1 MTQLNPVPTEEQ
13 IPVESKTQ
21 MDRKAEDTVTP
32 IMYWGTII
40 QAAVMLLMTTV
51 STIMAISLMGD
62 GVSKSSTYI
71 SLVVIAILAMINV
84 ASIVFT
90 IRKRQDIGYG
100 LSFFSLAVVL
110 LSPTLIVQGVAL
122 SLSFFFLVPVILGF
136 WWIWTPRSRRFYTI
150 SAVVVLILTWAIEW
164 INPSW
169 RTVYEGTQFGPIAAT
184 IFAVIFGA
192 MVARQAWARNNIR
205 SRFLTFSLS
214 LTLFAVVVVAA
225 ISVFS
230 LLSAGEQA
238 QETSSSVLRE
248 QAQDSLVHQVA
259 DIAGENQLILKSITE
274 DARDL
279 AYQAAKI
286 LENPNAFNTEANWKA
301 DEHMFL
307 GGLGQYINGTND
319 ISTVFIPNT
328 VRVTDSIKQKL
339 ELLAFLDNAFVPT
352 YESDPNSVA
361 IYFVGRDDISWLYP
375 NINLGAL
382 VPPDYQA
389 TQDIF
394 YTIGSPE
401 NNPEREVV
409 WTPVYD
415 DPGGQGL
422 LVSAIA
428 PVYANGSFR
437 GIIGID
443 VSLAGLTSAIE
454 QEELDAG
461 GYSFLLDS
469 DGRALALPEQGYLD
483 FYGRERDADEFGSDF
498 SSSIRPE
505 FSQLLAE
512 MLSGS
517 TGFQNVTVDDEELYI
532 AYTTMESTGWR
543 VASIVSANQVLAPA
557 NALQAELGELSI
569 SLVFQ
574 RILPVGIAFVVIA
587 VLVGIFFTNRLV
599 DPLEQLTEVA
609 AKIGMGEWDTP
620 LPQSDMREISGL
632 SDTLKAMAAQLKNTL
647 GTLEQRVVARTQNLE
662 LAAKVGRSV
671 SQVRALDVMLKDACD
686 LILKE
691 FNLYYV
697 QVYLTDPAQ
706 RNLVLEAGTGDVGVQ
721 LLRRGHNLPM
731 NTGSING
738 RAAMEKTSVVISD
751 TTASATFH
759 KNPLL
764 PETRAEMAVPLI
776 VADKV
781 VGVLDMQSS
790 EPGALNEEVLP
801 AFEALAGQMAVAVQ
815 NAYLVAETE
824 AARAEVEKQARR
836 LVREGWS
843 EHLDAIHK
851 PEHVGYMFA
860 QNRVSP
866 LADVDEP
873 ELLENG
879 NAISAP
885 ISVTGES
892 LGSLVVEIDDES
904 RREQTNELVGVVA
917 RQVAQQIENL
927 RLLESAE
934 RYRFEAE
941 KAARLQTVEG
951 WQEYMRSRNTDQI
964 GYLYDT
970 NEVRL
975 YTNGHE
981 EINALTLPVKAREE
995 NVGKL
1000 LVRGL
1005 TSQDVEELE
1014 LANVVAERLGA
1025 HIESL
1030 RLLEET
1036 KRGQVELDK
1045 RAQQL
1050 ASVAAI
1056 STASSQELDVNKL
1069 LSTVVNLTQR
1079 QFGLYHTHIFT
1090 FDETTQEL
1098 NIAACG
1104 WLEGDENEGTHET
1117 ISIPLDKKQSLVA
1130 RAARTKRAVIVNDVK
1145 NEPGW
1150 LANPLL
1156 PDTASEMAVPL
1167 VIGNQVLGVLDVQ
1180 ADRINAFTDEDANI
1194 QTTLASQVATAMQ
1207 NARSFTQAQKQAERE
1222 STLNVINQ
1230 KIQSATS
1237 VEAVLQIAA
1246 RELGH
1251 ALGAPMTIAQLSMKD
1266 KA

>member
-1 MTQLNPVPTEEQ
+1 MTQSNFIHTDEVP
-13 IPVESKTQ
+13 
-21 MDRKAEDTVTP
+21 AENTDTRR
-32 IMYWGTII
+32 MFWGTI
-40 QAAVMLLMTTV
+40 AL
-51 STIMAISLMGD
+51 D
-62 GVSKSSTYI
+62 
-71 SLVVIAILAMINV
+71 ILAMLVFGYFLAFLQRTDKTPIV
-84 ASIVFT
+84 YVGMAIFLATFLAALAS
-90 IRKRQDIGYG
+90 
-100 LSFFSLAVVL
+100 
-110 LSPTLIVQGVAL
+110 
-122 SLSFFFLVPVILGF
+122 
-136 WWIWTPRSRRFYTI
+136 
-150 SAVVVLILTWAIEW
+150 LILTIRGRQKLGAEIVLYSLSVLGITMIAVFQGRTPTASLSILTISIITILSLLPRQSRRWYLSVAVVSFIMMWVIEW
-164 INPSW
+164 VDPSW
-169 RTVYEGTQFGPIAAT
+169 RIQLAAAKIGPVAVIV
-184 IFAVIFGA
+184 FAVILA
-192 MVARQAWARNNIR
+192 MMVVRQAWSRNNIR

-214 LTLFAVVVVAA
+214 LTLMATVVIAV
-225 ISVFS
+225 ISVYS
-230 LLSAGEQA
+230 LLSAGKQA
-238 QETSSSVLRE
+238 QTTSASVLRE
-248 QAQDSLVHQVA
+248 QAQNSLVHQTVDVA
-259 DIAGENQLILKSITE
+259 ETNGLILQGTSL
-274 DARDL
+274 DAENV
-279 AYQAAKI
+279 AQQAAYI
-286 LENPNAFNTEANWKA
+286 FENPNAYNPEENWKA

-307 GGLGQYINGTND
+307 GGLGQYINGAD
-319 ISTVFIPNT
+319 DVSTVFVPNT
-328 VRVTDSIKQKL
+328 VRVTDNFKRQL
-339 ELLAFLDNAFVPT
+339 ELLAFLDNAFVPV

-361 IYFVGRDDISWLYP
+361 IYFVGKEDISWLYP

-382 VPPDYQA
+382 VPPDYLA

-394 YTIGSPE
+394 YTIGAPE
-401 NNPEREVV
+401 NNPDRQVV

-428 PVYANGSFR
+428 PVYTNGSFR

-443 VSLAGLTSAIE
+443 VSLAGLTAAIE
-454 QEELDAG
+454 QEKLDSG
-461 GYSFLLDS
+461 GYSLLLDK
-469 DGRALALPEQGYLD
+469 DGRALALSEQGYLD
-483 FYGRERDADEFGSDF
+483 FYGREREGDEFGSDF
-498 SSSIRPE
+498 ASSARPE
-505 FSQLLAE
+505 YATLLTD

-517 TGFQNVTVDDEELYI
+517 TGFESVIVDDQELYI
-532 AYTTMESTGWR
+532 AYTTMESTGWHI
-543 VASIVSANQVLAPA
+543 ASVVSADQVLAPA
-557 NALQAELGELSI
+557 TALQTELGELSS
-569 SLVFQ
+569 SLIFQ
-574 RILPVGIAFVVIA
+574 RILPVGIVFVIIA
-587 VLVGIFFTNRLV
+587 VVLGIFFTNRLV
-599 DPLEQLTEVA
+599 NPLEQLTEGA
-609 AKIGMGEWDTP
+609 AKIGAGDWDTP
-620 LPQSDMREISGL
+620 LPQSDLIEIDGL
-632 SDTLKAMAAQLKNTL
+632 SRTLSNMVAQLRNTL
-647 GTLEQRVVARTQNLE
+647 GSLEQRVADRTRNLE
-662 LAAKVGRSV
+662 LAAEVGRSV
-671 SQVRALDVMLKDACD
+671 SQVRALDVMLKDATE

-706 RNLVLEAGTGDVGVQ
+706 RNLILEAGTGDVGVQ
-721 LLRRGHNLPM
+721 LLGRGHSLPL

-751 TTASATFH
+751 TAASATFR

-790 EPGALNEEVLP
+790 ETGVLNEEVLP
-801 AFEALAGQMAVAVQ
+801 AFEALAGQLAVAIQ
-815 NAYLVAETE
+815 NANLVAETE

-836 LVREGWS
+836 LVRTGWD
-843 EHLDAIHK
+843 EHMDAIHK
-851 PEHVGYMFA
+851 PEHVGFMFDHN
-860 QNRVSP
+860 QVTP
-866 LADVDEP
+866 LTDMDESDLP
-873 ELLENG
+873 EAG
-879 NAISAP
+879 NAISAS

-892 LGSLVVEIDDES
+892 LGSLIVEIDDES
-904 RREQTNELVGVVA
+904 RREQTNELVNVVA

-934 RYRFEAE
+934 RYRSEAE

-951 WQEYMRSRNTDQI
+951 WQGYMRSRNVEQI

-975 YTNGHE
+975 YSNGQE
-981 EINALTLPVKAREE
+981 ETNALTLPVKARDE

-1000 LVRGL
+1000 SVRGL

-1056 STASSQELDVNKL
+1056 STASSQELEVGKL

-1090 FDETTQEL
+1090 FDEATQEL

-1104 WLEGDENEGTHET
+1104 WQEGDEHEGTHET
-1117 ISIPLDKKQSLVA
+1117 VSIPLDKKQSLVA

-1145 NEPGW
+1145 SEPGW

-1167 VIGNQVLGVLDVQ
+1167 VIGDRVLGVLDVQ
-1180 ADRINAFTDEDANI
+1180 SDRINGFTDEDANI

-1207 NARSFTQAQKQAERE
+1207 NASSFTQAQKQAERE
-1222 STLNVINQ
+1222 STLNIINQ

-1266 KA
+1266 KS